1 MPLND
6 LLLVFALLVA
16 AMLFGW
22 WQGARNQRKSRQQKG
37 GGLSKDYF
45 RGLNYLLEDKPDDAL
60 DVFTR
65 MVEVDSDT
73 LETHFAL
80 GSLFRRRGEVD
91 RAIRIHQNLIARPNL
106 TRAERTQALFA
117 LGEDY
122 LKAGLYDRAE
132 SLFTELAR
140 DRARAAGALGNLLVI
155 YEQQKD
161 WDKAIK
167 AARDLE
173 SVTGRYRSRE
183 ISHYH
188 CELAELAL
196 ADRDFRTAAK
206 LLRKAASHERDSVR
220 VQLLSARRAETEGRW
235 RHAMR
240 HYRRAL
246 EADPEQASSY
256 LPSVY
261 AALQQQD
268 RAAQFEEII
277 ESATRHR
284 PDAKKAIALAAL
296 RSPELNSDAVDL
308 CVGNFLHESKGL
320 SGVRQAVRRFV
331 KLANSAQDIDEDQ
344 LLRQLLR
351 EWQGDSIRYV
361 CIDCGYDGTV
371 LYWQCPS
378 CRSWE
383 TLRPRL
389 ELNVSAG

>member
-22 WQGARNQRKSRQQKG
+22 WQGSRHQNASQKKG

-45 RGLNYLLEDKPDDAL
+45 RGLNYLLEDRPDDAL

-140 DRARAAGALGNLLVI
+140 DRVHAEGALGRLLAI

-173 SVTGRYRSRE
+173 SVTGRYRNRE

-188 CELAELAL
+188 CELAEKAL
-196 ADRDFRTAAK
+196 AEQDFRTAAK
-206 LLRKAASHERDSVR
+206 LLRKATGYERDSVR
-220 VQLLSARRAETEGRW
+220 VQLLSARLAETEGRW
-235 RHAMR
+235 RHALR

-246 EADPEQASSY
+246 EADPEQASGY

-261 AALQQQD
+261 AVLQRQD
-268 RAAQFEEII
+268 RGGQFDEII
-277 ESATRHR
+277 ESVTRQR
-284 PDAKKAIALAAL
+284 PDARKAIALAAL
-296 RSPELNSDAVDL
+296 RSPGMNSQAVEN
-308 CVGNFLHESKGL
+308 CVDRFLQESKGL
-320 SGVRQAVRRFV
+320 GGVRQAVRRFV
-331 KLANSAQDIDEDQ
+331 KLARSAQDIDEDR
-344 LLRQLLR
+344 LMRQLLR
-351 EWQGDSIRYV
+351 EWQGDTIRYV
-361 CIDCGYDGTV
+361 CVDCGYDGTV

-378 CRSWE
+378 CRGWE